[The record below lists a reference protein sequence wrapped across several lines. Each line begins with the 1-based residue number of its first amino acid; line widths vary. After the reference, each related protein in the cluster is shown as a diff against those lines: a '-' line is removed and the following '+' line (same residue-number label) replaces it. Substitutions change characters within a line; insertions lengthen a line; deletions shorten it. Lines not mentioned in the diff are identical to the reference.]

1 MGEWDTRSDGAILLM
16 TLKNPKFPEQ
26 TIVTDSGV
34 ITTAFSKESPWLIA
48 GGMYD
53 GTVAIWDVRQG
64 GSVPVASSRDLLK
77 KDGATDKKLPHTD
90 TVWEVKWMN
99 KGDKG
104 ESLVS
109 ISTDGFVKE
118 WNIRKGLEFTDL
130 MPMKTVPNPHK
141 KKKKKEG
148 SIFR

>member
-1 MGEWDTRSDGAILLM
+1 
-16 TLKNPKFPEQ
+16 
-26 TIVTDSGV
+26 
-34 ITTAFSKESPWLIA
+34 
-48 GGMYD
+48 
-53 GTVAIWDVRQG
+53 
-64 GSVPVASSRDLLK
+64 LLK
-77 KDGATDKKLPHTD
+77 KESQDKKLPHTD
-90 TVWEVKWMN
+90 TVWEVKWMD

-118 WNIRKGLEFTDL
+118 WNIRKGLEFSNI
-130 MPMKTVPNPHK
+130 MPMKTVTNPFK